1 MAAHTGRD
9 ATAYR
14 RIDAMVR
21 QNADA
26 RRQHRWLIHPLAAG
40 SDMLFVAIAF
50 LLAYWLRYS
59 LELGGEIARY
69 SDRSLGF
76 FTDKIIALA
85 VVTVI
90 IFQIRGLYSLPRW
103 AGFLDEASRVASGCT
118 IAMALIILY
127 NFLQRFY
134 PSRLVFIYAWVLM
147 IGLLLAKRLATQLIR
162 RMLWKRGIGVDRVLV
177 AGAGQASQRIMQY
190 ILNQPQLGFRVIG
203 FVDGFPMADDWG
215 IATEHRVERPDYL
228 GSLDD
233 VETIVAKQQIDQ
245 VIIALPQTEHD
256 AVLGIIEKCREIEVA
271 FTLVP
276 DLFELALDQ
285 VMINEVAGLP
295 LIEIKEARIRG
306 WNYGVKRAMDMLIS
320 TLILLICSPIMLAI
334 AIAIKLDSPGPV
346 LFHHERVGKNGERF
360 TLYKFRSMC
369 QDAERQKE
377 ALQQAANTTL
387 LFKMRNDPRVTRVGR
402 FLRRTSLD
410 ELPQFFNILN
420 GDMSFVGPRP
430 QVPSE
435 VAAYSDWHYQRLLV
449 TPGLTGLWQ
458 VNGRSDLSFDEMV
471 KLDLYYAEHWSPWLD
486 IKLTLRTI
494 PAVIRRRGAY

>member
-1 MAAHTGRD
+1 MRWPEALGNRFAILRWPSVAFGDVQKEAIALMAAHTGRD

-147 IGLLLAKRLATQLIR
+147 IG
-162 RMLWKRGIGVDRVLV
+162 
-177 AGAGQASQRIMQY
+177 
-190 ILNQPQLGFRVIG
+190 
-203 FVDGFPMADDWG
+203 
-215 IATEHRVERPDYL
+215 
-228 GSLDD
+228 
-233 VETIVAKQQIDQ
+233 
-245 VIIALPQTEHD
+245 
-256 AVLGIIEKCREIEVA
+256 
-271 FTLVP
+271 
-276 DLFELALDQ
+276 
-285 VMINEVAGLP
+285 
-295 LIEIKEARIRG
+295 
-306 WNYGVKRAMDMLIS
+306 
-320 TLILLICSPIMLAI
+320 
-334 AIAIKLDSPGPV
+334 
-346 LFHHERVGKNGERF
+346 
-360 TLYKFRSMC
+360 
-369 QDAERQKE
+369 
-377 ALQQAANTTL
+377 
-387 LFKMRNDPRVTRVGR
+387 
-402 FLRRTSLD
+402 
-410 ELPQFFNILN
+410 
-420 GDMSFVGPRP
+420 
-430 QVPSE
+430 
-435 VAAYSDWHYQRLLV
+435 
-449 TPGLTGLWQ
+449 
-458 VNGRSDLSFDEMV
+458 
-471 KLDLYYAEHWSPWLD
+471 
-486 IKLTLRTI
+486 
-494 PAVIRRRGAY
+494 